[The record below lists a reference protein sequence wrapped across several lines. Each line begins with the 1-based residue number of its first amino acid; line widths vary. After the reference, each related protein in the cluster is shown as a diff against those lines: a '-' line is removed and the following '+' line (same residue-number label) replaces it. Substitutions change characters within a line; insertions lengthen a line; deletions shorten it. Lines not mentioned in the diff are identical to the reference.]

1 MGMETNL
8 YNENTAT
15 RLADDGRDQSGRF
28 TSGNKPKVGFHT
40 NPERRSNGHWK
51 KSDSARHKLEKMMLL
66 TEDELQA
73 ILGNGQSPLFEQKIA
88 EAIMDGSWSIL
99 ESMINQ
105 VYGSPRS
112 SVEISTESSEPLI
125 KGFVIPVLPDNFIN
139 LSNKS

>member
-1 MGMETNL
+1 MGIEANL
-8 YNENTAT
+8 NNENTAT
-15 RLADDGRDQSGRF
+15 RLADDGRDQRGRF
-28 TSGNKPKVGFHT
+28 TSGNKPKAGFHT

-51 KSDSARHKLEKMMLL
+51 KSDSARYKLEKMMLL

-99 ESMINQ
+99 GGMINQ

>member
-1 MGMETNL
+1 MGVEANL

-15 RLADDGRDQSGRF
+15 RLADDGRDQRGRF
-28 TSGNKPKVGFHT
+28 TSGNKPKAGFHT

-51 KSDSARHKLEKMMLL
+51 KSDSARYKLEKMMLL

-99 ESMINQ
+99 EGMINQ

>member
-1 MGMETNL
+1 
-8 YNENTAT
+8 
-15 RLADDGRDQSGRF
+15 
-28 TSGNKPKVGFHT
+28 
-40 NPERRSNGHWK
+40 
-51 KSDSARHKLEKMMLL
+51 MMLL

-73 ILGNGQSPLFEQKIA
+73 ILDNGQSPLFEQKIA

-112 SVEISTESSEPLI
+112 SVEVSTESSEPLI
-125 KGFVIPVLPDNFIN
+125 KGFVIPVLPNDFIN